1 MEYKEGKV
9 NRNEKTKSATAI
21 GQLINLTWGLD
32 LT

>member
-1 MEYKEGKV
+1 MEYEEGKV
-9 NRNEKTKSATAI
+9 DRHEKTKSATVI